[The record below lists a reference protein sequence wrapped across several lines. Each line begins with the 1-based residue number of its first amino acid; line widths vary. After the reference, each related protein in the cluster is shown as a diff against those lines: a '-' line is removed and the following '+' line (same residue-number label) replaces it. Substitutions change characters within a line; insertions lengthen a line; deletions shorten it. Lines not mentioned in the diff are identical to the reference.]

1 MQLSIAGAA
10 HMGGSNF
17 DAFKSIQFH
26 PSNILTSASF
36 NPPPHKT
43 LWQRFVEFICRSVQ
57 P

>member
-1 MQLSIAGAA
+1 MNQAIAG
-10 HMGGSNF
+10 GSVVGRPF